1 MKTRILARCYLDG
14 SWMAVAYQGEAAF
27 CTVRTTSASGAV
39 DELKK
44 EVQTAVTLQAR
55 AWLDQHKEAGSD
67 ILNCPEGAIELS
79 VDLWVCKLTKDQC
92 PIQAQV
98 FLKDRNSFLQGCLA
112 PQDRKEQIFDSAVRG
127 TYDGFHH
134 VTGRFLCVSCERR
147 QEDELQYHYPWE
159 LTHLDAYKS
168 FDFERDWLEIRARLK
183 DKHFGLTLVS
193 TALCPTHCCELAQQI
208 DPALAAEMMVIDF
221 ELFR

>member
-1 MKTRILARCYLDG
+1 M
-14 SWMAVAYQGEAAF
+14 AYQGEAAF
-27 CTVRTTSASGAV
+27 CTVRATSASAAV
-39 DELKK
+39 DELRS
-44 EVQTAVTLQAR
+44 EVQTAVALQAR
-55 AWLDQHKEAGSD
+55 AWIDQHKEAGPD
-67 ILNCPEGAIELS
+67 ILNCPEGAIKLPI
-79 VDLWVCKLTKDQC
+79 DLWVCKLTNDVC

-98 FLKDRNSFLQGCLA
+98 FLKDQNSFLQGCLA

-134 VTGRFLCVSCERR
+134 VTGRFLCVSCER
-147 QEDELQYHYPWE
+147 EGKKMSFQYHYPWE
-159 LTHLDAYKS
+159 LTHLDAYQS

-208 DPALAAEMMVIDF
+208 HPALAAQMMVIDF